1 MKYAYQ
7 YAVTDGHLIAVVDT
21 LRCLIDTGAPT
32 SVSDTTPF
40 KFAGRSHP
48 VEHSYMGVSC
58 ESLSADVGAHIDAL
72 VGADILNQYDMLI
85 DPSASTIT
93 LSDEP
98 QSLEGETIALDE
110 FMGIPIIQA
119 SVADQSI
126 RMFFDTGAKLSYLD
140 PDIIRAFPDAGPEQD
155 FYPGVGKFRT
165 QTFTVPISVGTEEIF
180 LRVGVLPQLL
190 QMTLMMADTSGILG
204 SAILGNHIVCFAPRR
219 QSMIL
224 KKWETLSPNQS
235 LHLTAKSGR
244 QVTLMLWVKKAM
256 WISRSNMRILRI
268 INEERG
274 QHMKSDM
281 ILLLLFTLAAVCLS
295 ACATTSGVM
304 EAEGGTYIIS
314 ARAAPARGGTAGANA
329 IAYEEAQKFCAAKG
343 ARAIVIDARERDV
356 YQSSAG
362 ASWSAYGGSAGGG
375 TFAAGNANL
384 RFKCEK

>member
-7 YAVTDGHLIAVVDT
+7 YAVTDGHLIAVVDK
-21 LRCLIDTGAPT
+21 LCCLIDTGAPT

-140 PDIIRAFPDAGPEQD
+140 PDMSRAFPDAGPEQD

-204 SAILGNHIVCFAPRR
+204 TAILENHIVCFAPRR

-224 KKWETLSPNQS
+224 KKWET
-235 LHLTAKSGR
+235 
-244 QVTLMLWVKKAM
+244 
-256 WISRSNMRILRI
+256 
-268 INEERG
+268 
-274 QHMKSDM
+274 
-281 ILLLLFTLAAVCLS
+281 
-295 ACATTSGVM
+295 
-304 EAEGGTYIIS
+304 
-314 ARAAPARGGTAGANA
+314 
-329 IAYEEAQKFCAAKG
+329 
-343 ARAIVIDARERDV
+343 
-356 YQSSAG
+356 
-362 ASWSAYGGSAGGG
+362 
-375 TFAAGNANL
+375 
-384 RFKCEK
+384 

>member
-7 YAVTDGHLIAVVDT
+7 YAVTDGHLIAVVDK
-21 LRCLIDTGAPT
+21 LRCLIDTVAPT

-40 KFAGRSHP
+40 KFAGRSQP

-58 ESLSADVGAHIDAL
+58 VSLSADVGAHIDAL

-98 QSLEGETIALDE
+98 QSLEGETIVLDE

-140 PDIIRAFPDAGPEQD
+140 PVIIRAFRDAGPEQD

-190 QMTLMMADTSGILG
+190 QMTLMIADTSGILG
-204 SAILGNHIVCFAPRR
+204 TAILGNHIVCFAPRR

-224 KKWETLSPNQS
+224 KKWET
-235 LHLTAKSGR
+235 
-244 QVTLMLWVKKAM
+244 
-256 WISRSNMRILRI
+256 
-268 INEERG
+268 
-274 QHMKSDM
+274 
-281 ILLLLFTLAAVCLS
+281 
-295 ACATTSGVM
+295 
-304 EAEGGTYIIS
+304 
-314 ARAAPARGGTAGANA
+314 
-329 IAYEEAQKFCAAKG
+329 
-343 ARAIVIDARERDV
+343 
-356 YQSSAG
+356 
-362 ASWSAYGGSAGGG
+362 
-375 TFAAGNANL
+375 
-384 RFKCEK
+384 